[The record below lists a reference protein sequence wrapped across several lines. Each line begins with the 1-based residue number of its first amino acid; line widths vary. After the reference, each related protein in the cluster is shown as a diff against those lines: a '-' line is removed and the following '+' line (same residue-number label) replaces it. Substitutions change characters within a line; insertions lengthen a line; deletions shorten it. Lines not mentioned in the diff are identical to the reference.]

1 MSESCLS
8 PVQFH
13 DSILFVINRNNEPY
27 TPMKPIVEGMGLNWA
42 SQTAKLNANK
52 ERWGI
57 AMIATPSASGD
68 QQTLCMPVRKLPAF
82 MASINPKKVREE
94 LRERIRLYQDECD
107 NALWDYWTKGQA
119 TRRGWKPG
127 QKALPPSPPAQQFD
141 EAVFLEFAE
150 ECRQVHKQVSV
161 LHDRI
166 AIRAASLFIP
176 IRIEFIAR
184 ARLYGEWH
192 RNNPDAQWESNL
204 FRACR
209 EAMTYPSDYL
219 EDYCNP
225 GLMLLGYA
233 RALNGK

>member
-119 TRRGWKPG
+119 TRRGRKPG
-127 QKALPPSPPAQQFD
+127 QKALPEAEPQIPARPRFAPRTSLEEIESRLTTLCKYVCEERQKIYVDLLNQLGAICTSRVSPAGIVCSSLGD
-141 EAVFLEFAE
+141 AVFSLTQECLNSCSDSPLKYSSNPCNLVRDVKAMLE
-150 ECRQVHKQVSV
+150 R
-161 LHDRI
+161 
-166 AIRAASLFIP
+166 
-176 IRIEFIAR
+176 
-184 ARLYGEWH
+184 
-192 RNNPDAQWESNL
+192 
-204 FRACR
+204 
-209 EAMTYPSDYL
+209 
-219 EDYCNP
+219 
-225 GLMLLGYA
+225 
-233 RALNGK
+233 